1 MKIYK
6 QIILTLLILIFS
18 HGAVYG
24 HDNYKTSDITQSA
37 LFSLSNIIA
46 ANPVLPL
53 IPNRPPISDFINSD
67 NSDQAPKPE
76 IKKVKIKNLNSG
88 NSNNRAQINHKNY
101 KSNKPIAENY
111 INELLF
117 HINTQKLFG
126 IALNLAKSLHMS
138 VKSFDTNQGEIIIVD
153 KYRNRLSLN
162 IVDMNNNKSKIKIFV
177 RKSLIG
183 RNSFDRTVS
192 EYFLKLTQLV
202 NS

>member
-1 MKIYK
+1 M
-6 QIILTLLILIFS
+6 
-18 HGAVYG
+18 
-24 HDNYKTSDITQSA
+24 
-37 LFSLSNIIA
+37 
-46 ANPVLPL
+46 
-53 IPNRPPISDFINSD
+53 
-67 NSDQAPKPE
+67 
-76 IKKVKIKNLNSG
+76 
-88 NSNNRAQINHKNY
+88 
-101 KSNKPIAENY
+101 
-111 INELLF
+111 F